1 MLLQEFT
8 NKYANEIKKG
18 QFTKATW
25 QSEKVLKGVA
35 YKKVSQGVVRFVQY
49 GNIQGVQVMGK
60 TNPNEKCII
69 PNTLYH
75 NTNTNNY
82 LVQLATTETK
92 PHCKYYVNG
101 VEVDKATFE
110 QGNPPRKNSQP
121 SPVFRVKL
129 ENLLELGNEA

>member
-1 MLLQEFT
+1 MLLQDFQ

-18 QFTKATW
+18 QFTKAKW
-25 QSEKVLKGVA
+25 QSVKVINGNE

-49 GNIQGVQVMGK
+49 AHIKGVVVVGK
-60 TNPNEKCII
+60 VNTNENCLI
-69 PNTLYH
+69 PNTLYY
-75 NTNTNNY
+75 NAKTNNY

-92 PHCKYYVNG
+92 PHCTYYING

-110 QGNPPRKNSQP
+110 QDNPPRQNSQA

-129 ENLLELGNEA
+129 ENLLALGN